1 MLVFFH
7 EMILKLRDHH
17 NLEIFFAEILKAM
30 LLLYRNLSMDLLL
43 IWYNWLQKIN
53 WFPLYNG
60 LL

>member
-1 MLVFFH
+1 MLVLSY

>member
-1 MLVFFH
+1 MLVLFH

>member
-1 MLVFFH
+1 MLVLFH

-30 LLLYRNLSMDLLL
+30 LLLYRDLSMDLLL

>member
-1 MLVFFH
+1 MSVLFH

>member
-1 MLVFFH
+1 MLVLFY

-53 WFPLYNG
+53 WFPLCNG

>member
-1 MLVFFH
+1 MLVLFH

-53 WFPLYNG
+53 WFPLCNG

>member
-1 MLVFFH
+1 MLVLSY

-43 IWYNWLQKIN
+43 I
-53 WFPLYNG
+53 
-60 LL
+60 